1 VIGNQKIF
9 LKSCVKWTFFFESCA
24 KWLSEIKNLCKV
36 IGGGGN
42 EDLCQVS
49 VVLCDLLKFKS
60 FDKWLEN
67 FILKSCANWLEE
79 IFLKNCMK
87 WFGGGNEMKSYVKWL
102 EERISF

>member
-1 VIGNQKIF
+1 
-9 LKSCVKWTFFFESCA
+9 
-24 KWLSEIKNLCKV
+24 
-36 IGGGGN
+36 
-42 EDLCQVS
+42 VS
-49 VVLCDLLKFKS
+49 VVLSDLLKFKS